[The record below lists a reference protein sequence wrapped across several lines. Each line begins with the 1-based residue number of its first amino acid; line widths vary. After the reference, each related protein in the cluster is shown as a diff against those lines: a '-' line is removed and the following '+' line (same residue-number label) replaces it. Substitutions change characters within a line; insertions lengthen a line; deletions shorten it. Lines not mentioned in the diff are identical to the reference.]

1 MVKIGILAL
10 QGDYLEHYQVL
21 KSLGGVEP
29 VIVKHSR
36 ELSYIDALIIPGGES
51 TTIGSLIESR
61 GLSKPLVEFMETGK
75 PVLGTCAGAILLAKE
90 VADRVVGETKQYTL
104 RAMNIRVM
112 RNAYGRQR
120 ESFIATVNIEDIGEV
135 RAAFIRAP
143 IILEAR
149 EPARIT
155 GYLNDSSLG
164 RHGVAALER
173 NLYAVTFHPE
183 ITGDIRLYNYIIQ
196 QAKR

>member
-1 MVKIGILAL
+1 MVKVGVLAL

-21 KSLGGVEP
+21 KSLSGVEP

-36 ELSYIDALIIPGGES
+36 GLSYIDALIIPGGES

-61 GLSKPLVEFMETGK
+61 GLSKPLVEFVETGK

-90 VADRVVGETKQYTL
+90 VVDRVVGETKQYTL
-104 RAMNIRVM
+104 RAMNIKVV

-164 RHGVAALER
+164 MHGVAAREK

-183 ITGDIRLYNYIIQ
+183 ITGDIRLYDYIIQ

>member
-143 IILEAR
+143 IILEAC

>member
-1 MVKIGILAL
+1 MIKIGVLAL

-29 VIVKHSR
+29 VIVKHSK
-36 ELSYIDALIIPGGES
+36 ELSDIDALIIPGGES
-51 TTIGSLIESR
+51 TTIGSLIENR
-61 GLSKPLVEFMETGK
+61 MLSKPLVEFMETGK

-90 VADRVVGETKQYTL
+90 VVDRVVGETKQYTL
-104 RAMNIRVM
+104 RAMNIRMM

-120 ESFIATVNIEDIGEV
+120 ESFIATVDIEDIGEV

-164 RHGVAALER
+164 RHGVAAREK